1 MVPAT
6 GPLVHLLGT
15 SFNFQLCGEAV
26 MFRTIGGAML
36 VGAVAL
42 LADPSTAQ
50 AQRRTEAGALRCT
63 MGPSIGA
70 VIASRQRLRC
80 RFTSRGKVENYS
92 GSITRFGLDV
102 GFTAGGVMG
111 WIVLAR
117 TRSLGRGAL
126 AGNYVGASGDIS
138 LGVGAGANMLIGG
151 SRRSVMLQP
160 VSVVGQIGVNLALG
174 VAGLSLRFTGSSPGS

>member
-1 MVPAT
+1 MLRA
-6 GPLVHLLGT
+6 
-15 SFNFQLCGEAV
+15 F
-26 MFRTIGGAML
+26 GGAML

-50 AQRRTEAGALRCT
+50 AQRRTEAGTLRCT

-70 VIASRQRLRC
+70 LVASRQRLRC
-80 RFTSRGKVENYS
+80 RFTSGGRVENYS
-92 GSITRFGLDV
+92 GTITRFGLDV
-102 GFTAGGVMG
+102 GITAGGVMR
-111 WIVLAR
+111 WVVLAR

-138 LGVGAGANMLIGG
+138 LGIGAGANVLIGG

-160 VSVVGQIGVNLALG
+160 VSLVGQVGVNLALG
-174 VAGLSLRFTGSSPGS
+174 VAGLSLRFTGSSSGS